1 MEYEW
6 LVGGLEHLDFIFPY
20 FHNPNWLSYFQRRWF
35 YILGFNGDFIGVYG
49 DFDGDFSM
57 KTGDVNMFQW
67 WILWMNDICL
77 QILTLF

>member
-1 MEYEW
+1 
-6 LVGGLEHLDFIFPY
+6 
-20 FHNPNWLSYFQRRWF
+20 
-35 YILGFNGDFIGVYG
+35 
-49 DFDGDFSM
+49 M